1 MLLACHGFLKSIS
14 KYVPILLFHFPAVTE
29 AGKSGDSL
37 AQDFFREEYVLNNT
51 IGNRHLL
58 MNTLKVLLY

>member
-14 KYVPILLFHFPAVTE
+14 KYNILLFHFAAVTE
-29 AGKSGDSL
+29 AGKSGDPL
-37 AQDFFREEYVLNNT
+37 AQDFFREEYVMNNT

-58 MNTLKVLLY
+58 MNILKVLLH